1 MEQEQ
6 TNEDKSTKQFKEYAR
21 FVISGSKSDDTAE
34 AITDRINTLKGIIF
48 KGRNIEDISVN
59 EVRKIQQDVYENR
72 KKILKAY
79 EDFQKDRNTS
89 NFKKTING
97 LNQRFQERFPSSP
110 PSPSDTEDN
119 KPSKLREQVRS
130 VTSLVSSKGRR
141 VISNVNAAISN
152 SKEMFRTAMN
162 KGASLTTS
170 LRAIIASAT
179 PPGNNAETNIA
190 NYTKA
195 QARIDNDNIA
205 WFKWE
210 SAHSRSPVEHER
222 MKYNE
227 AVRRMRAIISLVIKY
242 KGNPGYDVIR
252 DKGRQRVLDMF
263 SDGFGTR
270 AELERVKET
279 YDLNTK
285 LPTTEGASVSSSSVE
300 SSPPPS
306 SSVEASSAPAS
317 SSSTST
323 VPIQPPISPS
333 NVADDNDDDDDA
345 YDDDND
351 EIKDPLGAYKFS
363 SESKKKALTVIAN
376 LNNEPGSY
384 GKVYGVDFENT
395 GVGFNKQFGSS
406 KGGKIRRHTIKKNRH
421 YIRRTTIRRRQY
433 KNNNKNNR
441 SSKNSS
447 NTY

>member
-6 TNEDKSTKQFKEYAR
+6 TNKDKSTKQFKEYAR
-21 FVISGSKSDDTAE
+21 FVISGTKSDDTAE
-34 AITDRINTLKGIIF
+34 AITNRINTLKGILF
-48 KGRNIEDISVN
+48 KGRNIEDISIN
-59 EVRKIQQDVYENR
+59 EVREIQQDVYENR

-119 KPSKLREQVRS
+119 KPSKLREQVRR

-141 VISNVNAAISN
+141 AISNVNTAISN

-179 PPGNNAETNIA
+179 PPGNNEETNIA

-210 SAHSRSPVEHER
+210 SANSRSSIEHDQ

-227 AVRRMRAIISLVIKY
+227 AVRRMKAIIFLVIKY
-242 KGNPGYDVIR
+242 KGKPGYDIIR

-263 SDGFGTR
+263 SNGFGTR

-279 YDLNTK
+279 YDHNTK

-300 SSPPPS
+300 EAA
-306 SSVEASSAPAS
+306 EASSAPAPS

-323 VPIQPPISPS
+323 VHIQPQISPS
-333 NVADDNDDDDDA
+333 NADDDDD
-345 YDDDND
+345 D
-351 EIKDPLGAYKFS
+351 DPLGAYKLS
-363 SESKKKALTVIAN
+363 AESKTKASTVMAN
-376 LNNEPGSY
+376 LKNEPGLY
-384 GKVYGVDFENT
+384 GKVYGVDFDTT

-406 KGGKIRRHTIKKNRH
+406 KGGKIRRHTIKKNRR
-421 YIRRTTIRRRQY
+421 YIRRTTIRRIQY
-433 KNNNKNNR
+433 KNNNKKNR